1 MPTAASA
8 SAPAPADEEG
18 FDIPRRYFAAAAILI
33 GVLMSALDSSIVN
46 IALPTI
52 SADLGVSAA
61 SVIWVA
67 NGYQVA
73 SAAAMLTCASLGS
86 RIGERRFYTAGL
98 ALFTIASLGC
108 ALAPSFLVLVAM
120 RILQGLS
127 YAVLISVGY
136 GMYRVIFPA
145 RSLGTIFGVNAL
157 VFAVG
162 TALGPALGGLIVSYA
177 SWPWLFYIN
186 LPLGIAAIAF
196 SLMALGKDTQRERG
210 FDVLGAATSAAAFGL
225 FALAVDQ
232 IGRWSNR
239 SVLLLAGAAAA
250 LAVVFVRSQTRARS
264 PLLPLDI
271 FTSRRYSFAV
281 LTSVTMFVS
290 QGIAL
295 VALPFVLQAAH
306 GYSVLESAL
315 VFTPWPIAVALCA
328 PIAGRLVYRLN
339 ATQVSSAGV
348 FMFCLGLGSLMLLP
362 EHATITDLVWRIA
375 LCGMGY
381 GFFLPPNNKE
391 MFANAARNRTGTASG
406 VLSTARTTGQSIGA
420 ALVAVVIA
428 LTGGIGDGAGA
439 SFATYVFALACAI
452 AALSLVASLARVYRR
467 RDGAQ

>member
-1 MPTAASA
+1 M
-8 SAPAPADEEG
+8 
-18 FDIPRRYFAAAAILI
+18 
-33 GVLMSALDSSIVN
+33 
-46 IALPTI
+46 
-52 SADLGVSAA
+52 
-61 SVIWVA
+61 
-67 NGYQVA
+67 
-73 SAAAMLTCASLGS
+73 
-86 RIGERRFYTAGL
+86 
-98 ALFTIASLGC
+98 
-108 ALAPSFLVLVAM
+108 
-120 RILQGLS
+120 
-127 YAVLISVGY
+127 
-136 GMYRVIFPA
+136 
-145 RSLGTIFGVNAL
+145 
-157 VFAVG
+157 
-162 TALGPALGGLIVSYA
+162 LGPALGGLLVSYA

-196 SLMALGKDTQRERG
+196 SLMALGRTRSAN
-210 FDVLGAATSAAAFGL
+210 AASTCSAPRPPAAAFGL

-406 VLSTARTTGQSIGA
+406 VLSTARTTGQSINA

-439 SFATYVFALACAI
+439 SFAHMCSPWPVRSRRCRWSPAWRRCIGGGMGRNRPPSLDPHPSPTFPASRPPSAAVAGWSARPVAAAGPALPSR
-452 AALSLVASLARVYRR
+452 AAPGPGGRRAGRR
-467 RDGAQ
+467 RPARSPAGRCRSRRSRRRASSASPSVIAPSIGMLPMAAARPAGGISPSGTRQAAAPSARAYATASWRESSSTSFGAPRRSR

>member
-1 MPTAASA
+1 M
-8 SAPAPADEEG
+8 
-18 FDIPRRYFAAAAILI
+18 
-33 GVLMSALDSSIVN
+33 
-46 IALPTI
+46 
-52 SADLGVSAA
+52 
-61 SVIWVA
+61 
-67 NGYQVA
+67 
-73 SAAAMLTCASLGS
+73 
-86 RIGERRFYTAGL
+86 
-98 ALFTIASLGC
+98 
-108 ALAPSFLVLVAM
+108 
-120 RILQGLS
+120 
-127 YAVLISVGY
+127 
-136 GMYRVIFPA
+136 
-145 RSLGTIFGVNAL
+145 
-157 VFAVG
+157 
-162 TALGPALGGLIVSYA
+162 
-177 SWPWLFYIN
+177 
-186 LPLGIAAIAF
+186 
-196 SLMALGKDTQRERG
+196 
-210 FDVLGAATSAAAFGL
+210 
-225 FALAVDQ
+225 
-232 IGRWSNR
+232 
-239 SVLLLAGAAAA
+239 
-250 LAVVFVRSQTRARS
+250 FVRSQTRARS

-452 AALSLVASLARVYRR
+452 AALSLVASLARVSAAGWGAIGLPHSTLTPPQHFQRR
-467 RDGAQ
+467 VHLRQQLPAGLPDQSQRQARRFPAGQHLDQAAVAQGVAGQPGRQLGDAAAGDHGVELGLGIAQRDRAFDRHAAHGGGQAGGRHLAQRHAPGGAPSARAYATASWRESSSTSFGAPRRSR